1 MQAKKNPKVSISRNS
16 IFFFQIGLI
25 IVLGAVYF
33 GLEWKTLEKNV
44 AQNYQVQVDEE
55 LTEDIPITQ
64 MNTPP
69 PPPPPPAPVI
79 PELITVV
86 DNELDIEEDDIKS
99 TETSQ
104 DDKIENVKE
113 VEDINETGNAEEEEI
128 ADVPFVMVEDVPIF
142 PGCENL
148 KDNDARK
155 ACMAE
160 KIDRFVKKEFNNEL
174 GAELGLYG
182 INRII
187 VVFKIDKNGNI
198 TDIKTRGP
206 HKKLEEEAKRVV
218 KKLPKVIPGKQ
229 RNRPVGVIYS
239 LPIVFQIREP

>member
-1 MQAKKNPKVSISRNS
+1 MQVKKNPSVNIGRNS
-16 IFFFQIGLI
+16 IFFFQVGLI
-25 IVLGAVYF
+25 IVLGTVYF
-33 GLEWKTLEKNV
+33 GLEWKTQEESI

-69 PPPPPPAPVI
+69 PPPPPPPPVI

-86 DNELDIEEDDIKS
+86 DNDIDIKEDEIKS
-99 TETSQ
+99 TETDQ
-104 DDKIENVKE
+104 NEKIEKVVE
-113 VEDINETGNAEEEEI
+113 VEDISETGNGEEEEI

-142 PGCENL
+142 PGCEDL
-148 KDNDARK
+148 KDNEARK

-160 KIDRFVKKEFNNEL
+160 KIDKFVRKEFNNQL

-182 INRII
+182 LNRII

-198 TDIKTRGP
+198 TDIKSRGP
-206 HKKLEEEAKRVV
+206 HRQLEAEAERVV